1 MRGEV
6 LEEWQKLCD
15 QAANEQDPKRLLEL
29 VKRINELLEQK
40 EQRLQSKLCRTSLAD
55 KEC

>member
-40 EQRLQSKLCRTSLAD
+40 EQRLHSKLCRTSLAD